1 MQLLTSGMYKC
12 ICSVEIHVDVNVL
25 HVVMKSKNE
34 ITDKSFK
41 MDCCFCFLFLV

>member
-41 MDCCFCFLFLV
+41 IYSCFGFIFLV